1 MTDNIQIIRERHIM
15 TVLFYFLSI
24 CIPFLIVG
32 GLVFQ
37 NLYGNVLEKKLDTY
51 RAEELRRLKDLKR
64 SIIIDFDAVSA
75 NIIIL
80 SQNPNVVGYRESKNP
95 KLSRK
100 KIADLFLSY
109 ARNIRLYDQIRYV
122 DNTGLE
128 VVRVNYNSGSP
139 SIVPADKLQN
149 KAGRYYFKGTLAL
162 DKGEIFISPLDLN
175 REQGR
180 IEVPRKPILR
190 FGIPVI
196 DRHGHKNGVL
206 IINYLASGILDSLT
220 KASIPGRYNMLL
232 NAAGYWLKGR
242 TADEEFGFMYPDKK
256 DIIFAI
262 EFPDEWSTIS
272 TMDSGQL
279 YSKNG
284 LFTYM
289 TLYPFTE
296 VENLA
301 VTAVS
306 IQNKRFQS
314 VKQYR
319 WKQVLHIPAD
329 FFTELRQELRNT
341 FFFWYAIFAGVLLLF
356 SFSISYLLTIRRIS
370 LEQNEE
376 QAKELADSEQ
386 RYREIVEDTNSIIL
400 KFNADLEIQFLNEYG
415 LKFFGYSEQ
424 ELTGRSMI
432 DTIVPPE
439 FSDGLT
445 SREMLDS
452 IITDAERYLTN
463 ENENIKSN
471 GERVWVAWK
480 NKVSFNP
487 DGTCKEVISVGY
499 DISERV
505 KKDTELLKLS
515 RAVEQGDSMVMITD
529 QRGVIEYVN
538 PSFIRN
544 TGFSRD
550 EAVGQNPQILNS
562 GYHPRSFF
570 TDLWHTILLSK
581 SWQGEIRNSKK
592 SGERYWEYCKISPI
606 TDPSGKIVNF
616 VAIKEDISARKH
628 LMEDLRVSK
637 KRYQAFIEETND
649 LITRIDA
656 SGRFLFVNRMS
667 QKFFGMTPEES
678 IRKSAFDFVHPD
690 DRVSTTNWFKSVIAG
705 RDSHGSIENR
715 QVSLSGDV
723 HHVLW
728 ECSFYYDQSGSFIA
742 ANSIARDITK
752 RKQME
757 NELLV
762 SREQA
767 EKANRAKSTFLANM
781 SHEIRTPMN
790 AILGMTHLCLQ
801 TALDSRQL
809 DYLTKINKAATA
821 LLGLLNDL
829 LDFSKIEAGKMSIET
844 IPFDLNDIIVN
855 TTNLIQNKIEEKGLL
870 FRVDKQPNVPCL
882 LIGDPLHL
890 GQILVNL
897 CNNAVKFTTEGE
909 ITILIRISPEQ
920 SEKQTKDQIKLEFT
934 IQDSGIGMSPSQ
946 LAHLFQ
952 PFTQADSSTTRKYG
966 GTGLGLSIAK
976 RLVEL
981 MRGTIRV
988 ESEPDMG
995 SSFIFTGIFTLQKEG
1010 IQTDT
1015 GSGEFDTNSFRPI
1028 AGAKILVV
1036 DDNAFNQQIAREL
1049 LERNG
1054 FVVDIAENGK
1064 VAVDMIR
1071 KKTYQLVLMDI
1082 QMPVMDGYEATI
1094 ELRRNP
1100 AYATLPIIAMTA
1112 DAMVEDRKKA
1122 KQVGMNA
1129 HIAKPIDLQQFF
1141 SMLQQ
1146 WISPGNYNCSVV
1158 ESKLS
1163 RENGSKIH
1171 TDN

>member
-1 MTDNIQIIRERHIM
+1 MADNIRTIKKRYKM

-37 NLYGNVLEKKLDTY
+37 NLYTSVLEKKLDTY

-80 SQNPNVVGYRESKNP
+80 SQNPNVVGYQESKNP
-95 KLSRK
+95 KFSRK
-100 KIADLFLSY
+100 KIAALFLSY
-109 ARNIRLYDQIRYV
+109 ARNIRLYDQIRFV
-122 DNTGLE
+122 DKTGME
-128 VVRVNYNSGSP
+128 VVRVDYNNGSP

-149 KAGRYYFKGTLAL
+149 KADRYYFNGTLAL
-162 DKGEIFISPLDLN
+162 HKGEIFISPLDLN
-175 REQGR
+175 CEQGR
-180 IEVPRKPILR
+180 IELPRKPILR
-190 FGIPVI
+190 FGIPVL

-220 KASIPGRYNMLL
+220 KASIPGRHNMLL
-232 NAAGYWLKGR
+232 NAEGYWLKGR
-242 TADEEFGFMYPDKK
+242 TPDEEFGFMFPDKK
-256 DIIFAI
+256 DITFTA

-272 TMDSGQL
+272 TTNSGQF
-279 YSKNG
+279 YTDNG

-301 VTAVS
+301 FTVVS
-306 IQNKRFQS
+306 IQNKPIQS
-314 VKQYR
+314 AKQYR
-319 WKQVLHIPAD
+319 WKQVLHIPAAS
-329 FFTELRQELRNT
+329 FTELRQELRDT
-341 FFFWYAIFAGVLLLF
+341 FSFWYFTFAGVLLLF
-356 SFSISYLLTIRRIS
+356 SLSISYLLTIRRIS
-370 LEQNEE
+370 LEQNVE
-376 QAKELADSEQ
+376 QAQKLADSEQ

-400 KFNADLEIQFLNEYG
+400 KFNSDLEIQFLNEYG

-424 ELTGRSMI
+424 ELLGRSMI
-432 DTIVPPE
+432 NTIVPLE

-452 IITDAERYLTN
+452 IIKDTEQYVTN

-487 DGTCKEVISVGY
+487 DGTCREVISVGY

-515 RAVEQGDSMVMITD
+515 QAVEQSDSMVMITD
-529 QRGVIEYVN
+529 QLGIIEYVN
-538 PSFIRN
+538 PAFIRN
-544 TGFSRD
+544 TGYSRD
-550 EAVGQNPQILNS
+550 EAVGQNPRILNS
-562 GYHPRSFF
+562 GYHPEAFF
-570 TDLWHTILLSK
+570 TDLWHTISLSE
-581 SWQGEIRNSKK
+581 SWHGEIRNSKK
-592 SGERYWEYCKISPI
+592 NGERYWEYCKISPI
-606 TDPSGKIVNF
+606 LDPSGKIVNF

-628 LMEDLRVSK
+628 LLEDLRVSK
-637 KRYQAFIEETND
+637 KRYQSFIEETND

-667 QKFFGMTPEES
+667 EKFFGMTPEES
-678 IRKSAFDFVHPD
+678 IRKSAFDFIHPD
-690 DRVSTTNWFKSVIAG
+690 DRVDTTSWLKDVISSKK
-705 RDSHGSIENR
+705 SHGSMENR
-715 QVSLSGDV
+715 QVSISGDI

-728 ECSFYYDQSGSFIA
+728 ECSFDYDQSGNFIA

-757 NELLV
+757 TELLV

-781 SHEIRTPMN
+781 GHEIRTPMN

-801 TALDSRQL
+801 TELDSRQL

-829 LDFSKIEAGKMSIET
+829 LDFSKIEAGKMSVET
-844 IPFDLNDIIVN
+844 IPFDLNDILVN

-870 FRVDKQPNVPCL
+870 FRVDQQPDVPCL
-882 LIGDPLHL
+882 LVGDPLHL

-909 ITILIRISPEQ
+909 IALLIRISPQQ
-920 SEKQTKDQIKLEFT
+920 SVKQLKGQIIIEFT
-934 IQDSGIGMSPSQ
+934 IQDSGIGMSSSQ

-966 GTGLGLSIAK
+966 GTGLGLSIVK

-981 MRGTIRV
+981 MHGTIRV
-988 ESEPDMG
+988 ESEPDTG
-995 SSFIFTGIFTLQKEG
+995 SSFIFTGIFTLQNEG
-1010 IQTDT
+1010 LQTDIANT
-1015 GSGEFDTNSFRPI
+1015 EFDTDSFKPL

-1064 VAVDMIR
+1064 VAVDMLR
-1071 KKTYQLVLMDI
+1071 KKTYQLVLMDL
-1082 QMPVMDGYEATI
+1082 QMPIMDGYEATI
-1094 ELRRNP
+1094 ELRKNP
-1100 AYATLPIIAMTA
+1100 AYDTLPILAMTA
-1112 DAMVEDRKKA
+1112 DAMVEDKKRT
-1122 KQVGMNA
+1122 KQAGMNA
-1129 HIAKPIDLQQFF
+1129 HIAKPIDLQQLF
-1141 SMLQQ
+1141 SALLQ
-1146 WISPGNYNCSVV
+1146 WIPPGNYNSSAVACKKSLL
-1158 ESKLS
+1158 K
-1163 RENGSKIH
+1163 
-1171 TDN
+1171 